1 MNQYLL
7 GVESQKD
14 WISSE
19 MVEKYLLTG
28 LDIAL
33 GSVRVPL
40 LSMMALGDV
49 QLGRLGEIMF
59 FI

>member
-19 MVEKYLLTG
+19 MVEKHLLKG

-40 LSMMALGDV
+40 LSMMELGDV
-49 QLGRLGEIMF
+49 
-59 FI
+59 

>member
-33 GSVRVPL
+33 QSVRVPL

-49 QLGRLGEIMF
+49 
-59 FI
+59 